1 MEVKKEEMQGEG
13 LQPHGLAGSSRTE
26 KRQVFS
32 MVTNPVSTESS
43 WNWPSR
49 GGAMSEAEFHEL
61 ERLSPD
67 RKYEYLNGIAYLM
80 SGGSVAHDRITR
92 NVGYALDSQLRSGPF
107 RAFGVDVQVLL
118 GMKKDGK
125 WHYAFPDATVSCDAA
140 DRRPENT
147 LIESPRVVFE
157 VLSPST
163 EARDRGVKFKAYQ
176 GCPTMQEIVLMSQFA
191 QYVEIWQ
198 RGDRGDRDDQD
209 VAAWQYR
216 HYGPGEIVELKSIDV
231 QIDIAD
237 VYQGLDFAE
246 AEAEAG
252 EK

>member
-1 MEVKKEEMQGEG
+1 
-13 LQPHGLAGSSRTE
+13 
-26 KRQVFS
+26 
-32 MVTNPVSTESS
+32 
-43 WNWPSR
+43 
-49 GGAMSEAEFHEL
+49 MSEPAFHEL

-67 RKYEYLNGIAYLM
+67 RKYEYLNGMAYLM

-92 NVGYALDSQLRSGPF
+92 NVGYALDSQLRSESC

-118 GMKKDGK
+118 GTKKDSK
-125 WHYAFPDATVSCDAA
+125 KQYAYPDATVSCDAA

-147 LIESPRVVFE
+147 LIESPRVVVE

-198 RGDRGDRDDQD
+198 RDDQD
-209 VAAWQYR
+209 ITTWHYR
-216 HYGPGEIVELKSIDV
+216 HYGPGEMVEINSIDV
-231 QIDIAD
+231 RIDITD

-246 AEAEAG
+246 AEPRE
-252 EK
+252 E

>member
-1 MEVKKEEMQGEG
+1 
-13 LQPHGLAGSSRTE
+13 
-26 KRQVFS
+26 
-32 MVTNPVSTESS
+32 
-43 WNWPSR
+43 
-49 GGAMSEAEFHEL
+49 MSEEAFHEL
-61 ERLSPD
+61 EHLSPD
-67 RKYEYLNGIAYLM
+67 RKYEYLNGMAYLM

-92 NVGYALDSQLRSGPF
+92 NVGYALDSRLRSGPC

-125 WHYAFPDATVSCDAA
+125 KHYAFPDATVSYDVA

-147 LIESPRVVFE
+147 LIESPRVVIE

-163 EARDRGVKFKAYQ
+163 ETRDRGVKFKAYQ

-198 RGDRGDRDDQD
+198 RDNQD
-209 VAAWQYR
+209 SSAWHYR
-216 HYGPGEIVELKSIDV
+216 HYGPGEMVEINSINV

-237 VYQGLDFAE
+237 VYQGLDFEE
-246 AEAEAG
+246 AEPKE
-252 EK
+252 

>member
-1 MEVKKEEMQGEG
+1 
-13 LQPHGLAGSSRTE
+13 
-26 KRQVFS
+26 
-32 MVTNPVSTESS
+32 
-43 WNWPSR
+43 
-49 GGAMSEAEFHEL
+49 MSEAAFHEL
-61 ERLSPD
+61 EHLSPD
-67 RKYEYLNGIAYLM
+67 RKYEYLNGMAYLM

-92 NVGYALDSQLRSGPF
+92 NVGYALDSQLRSGPC

-118 GMKKDGK
+118 GTKKDG
-125 WHYAFPDATVSCDAA
+125 HYAFPDATVSCDVA

-147 LIESPRVVFE
+147 LIESPRVVIE

-176 GCPTMQEIVLMSQFA
+176 GCPTMQEIALMSQFA

-198 RGDRGDRDDQD
+198 RDDQD
-209 VAAWQYR
+209 ITAWHYR
-216 HYGPGEIVELKSIDV
+216 HYGPGEIVEINSIDV

-246 AEAEAG
+246 AELRE
-252 EK
+252 E

>member
-1 MEVKKEEMQGEG
+1 
-13 LQPHGLAGSSRTE
+13 
-26 KRQVFS
+26 
-32 MVTNPVSTESS
+32 
-43 WNWPSR
+43 
-49 GGAMSEAEFHEL
+49 MSEAAFHEL

-92 NVGYALDSQLRSGPF
+92 NVGYALDSQLRSGPC

-118 GMKKDGK
+118 GMKKNSK
-125 WHYAFPDATVSCDAA
+125 KHYAFPDATVSCNVA

-147 LIESPRVVFE
+147 LIESPRVVIE

-163 EARDRGVKFKAYQ
+163 EARDRGVKFKSYQ

-198 RGDRGDRDDQD
+198 RDDQD
-209 VAAWQYR
+209 GNTWHYR
-216 HYGPGEIVELKSIDV
+216 HYGPGEIVEIKSIDV
-231 QIDIAD
+231 QIDITD
-237 VYQGLDFAE
+237 IYQGLDFEE
-246 AEAEAG
+246 AEPG
-252 EK
+252 EE

>member
-1 MEVKKEEMQGEG
+1 
-13 LQPHGLAGSSRTE
+13 
-26 KRQVFS
+26 
-32 MVTNPVSTESS
+32 
-43 WNWPSR
+43 
-49 GGAMSEAEFHEL
+49 MSEAAFHEL

-67 RKYEYLNGIAYLM
+67 LKYEYLNGAAYPM

-92 NVGYALDSQLRSGPF
+92 NVSYTLDSQLRSGPC

-125 WHYAFPDATVSCDAA
+125 KHYTYPDATVSCDAA

-147 LIESPRVVFE
+147 LIESPRVVVE

-176 GCPTMQEIVLMSQFA
+176 GCPTIREIVLMSQFA

-198 RGDRGDRDDQD
+198 RDDQNT
-209 VAAWQYR
+209 AAWHYR
-216 HYGPGEIVELKSIDV
+216 HYGPGEIVEINSIGV
-231 QIDIAD
+231 QIDIANM
-237 VYQGLDFAE
+237 YQGLDFAE
-246 AEAEAG
+246 AELRE
-252 EK
+252 E

>member
-1 MEVKKEEMQGEG
+1 
-13 LQPHGLAGSSRTE
+13 
-26 KRQVFS
+26 
-32 MVTNPVSTESS
+32 
-43 WNWPSR
+43 
-49 GGAMSEAEFHEL
+49 MSEAEFHEL

-67 RKYEYLNGIAYLM
+67 RKYEYLDGMAYLM

-92 NVGYALDSQLRSGPF
+92 NVGYALDSQLRSGSC

-125 WHYAFPDATVSCDAA
+125 RHYAYPDATVPCDAA

-147 LIESPRVVFE
+147 LIESPRVVIE

-163 EARDRGVKFKAYQ
+163 EARDRGVKFRAYQ
-176 GCPTMQEIVLMSQFA
+176 ACPTVQEIVLMSQFA

-198 RGDRGDRDDQD
+198 RDDQD
-209 VAAWQYR
+209 TAAWHYR
-216 HYGPGEIVELKSIDV
+216 HYGPGEVVEIKSVGV

-246 AEAEAG
+246 EEVEG
-252 EK
+252 EPGE

>member
-1 MEVKKEEMQGEG
+1 
-13 LQPHGLAGSSRTE
+13 
-26 KRQVFS
+26 
-32 MVTNPVSTESS
+32 
-43 WNWPSR
+43 
-49 GGAMSEAEFHEL
+49 MSEAAFHEL
-61 ERLSPD
+61 EQLSPD
-67 RKYEYLNGIAYLM
+67 HKYEYLNGMAYLM

-92 NVGYALDSQLRSGPF
+92 NVGYALDSQLRSGPC

-118 GMKKDGK
+118 GTKKNNK
-125 WHYAFPDATVSCDAA
+125 KHYAYPDATISCDAA

-147 LIESPRVVFE
+147 LIESPRVVIE

-198 RGDRGDRDDQD
+198 RDDQD
-209 VAAWQYR
+209 IAAWNYR
-216 HYGPGEIVELKSIDV
+216 HYGPGEMVAISSIDV

-246 AEAEAG
+246 AEPG
-252 EK
+252 EE